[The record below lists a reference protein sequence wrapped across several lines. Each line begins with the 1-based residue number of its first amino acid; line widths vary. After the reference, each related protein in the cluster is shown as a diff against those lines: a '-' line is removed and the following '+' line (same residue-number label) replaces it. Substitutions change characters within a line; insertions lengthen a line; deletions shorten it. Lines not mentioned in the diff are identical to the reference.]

1 MGVGSS
7 SMSKGQDY
15 SQKAMKGKEF
25 SNELL
30 TLFFKNAN
38 LKRLLDLHNLG
49 DCPNFIFTTAEEL
62 QTQFQRLK
70 IYPKLGAKGEILF
83 ADLNDVVPARVTDP
97 AKKTPE
103 LAAKLEHSN
112 TLCVDIA
119 YYYVRV
125 FQIYSALALTV
136 IDADPA
142 RKRLGYAIN
151 PAQKVSQTN
160 TALQSGG
167 AIQQTYGG
175 IRGHTLY
182 PSVTNSPFYPI
193 RSILSTVDKNPEQSG
208 EVILKLDDARKGNKP
223 TFFIIWNYP
232 ARSNEVTL
240 NGRIRLL
247 NGNELSYTVK
257 AVRSGDDSTI
267 GLTFSVEGGDEFT
280 QEFKKGIDG
289 SWSFKYELGE
299 GKPQES
305 VAFFDK
311 LYGIVPATENT
322 GSFNIGATGAAGAA
336 GAAGAPGVAG
346 PSAPAGAPISS
357 TGATSFVGFEK
368 LKKIFEDTSKGGR
381 QFPKAYCVARAMM
394 LLKPL
399 FGNELPSKGHP
410 YMSQICKK
418 KFDFEDGME
427 DYMPRG
433 GTSPSS
439 NVYLRSLVAL
449 YYDDY
454 RYIPSTKKMEL
465 TQTESGK
472 SELRAL
478 STEFAQLFMVQMQDP
493 GNFLMGNTT
502 FRDSTLCGNKTTEIQ
517 VGSNADGAELLK
529 ELTTQVIKPMLA
541 FQENHTNAVNN
552 LLKQMF
558 KIEKAKDGKIRLR
571 ITDAIKSRG
580 KDGLND
586 FGRKAHRLLR
596 EYYRK
601 SEAYYVKGVRIFETR
616 RGGWTSTYGPSSGP
630 VAPPGPSSG
639 PSSGPAAAVQR

>member
-1 MGVGSS
+1 MLAG
-7 SMSKGQDY
+7 GQDY
-15 SQKAMKGKEF
+15 SAKAMKGKEF

-70 IYPKLGAKGEILF
+70 IYPKLGAKGEIFF

-97 AKKTPE
+97 AKKTAQ
-103 LAAKLEHSN
+103 LAAKLDHSN

-125 FQIYSALALTV
+125 FQIYAALALTV
-136 IDADPA
+136 IDADPT
-142 RKRLGYAIN
+142 RKRMGYAVN
-151 PAQKVSQTN
+151 PAGQVSQTN

-175 IRGHTLY
+175 IKGHTLY

-193 RSILSTVDKNPEQSG
+193 RSILSTVDKTPEQSG

-232 ARSNEVTL
+232 AKSNEVTL

-247 NGNELSYTVK
+247 NGNELSYTLRG
-257 AVRSGDDSTI
+257 VRSSDDNTI
-267 GLTFSVEGGDEFT
+267 ALTFSVEGGDEIT

-299 GKPQES
+299 GKPTES

-311 LYGIVPATENT
+311 LYGIVPGTENT
-322 GSFNIGATGAAGAA
+322 GTSNVGASGAPGAAGAA
-336 GAAGAPGVAG
+336 GAAG
-346 PSAPAGAPISS
+346 PSGTAGAPISS

-381 QFPKAYCVARAMM
+381 QFPKTYCVARAMM

-454 RYIPSTKKMEL
+454 KYIPSTKKMEL

-478 STEFAQLFMVQMQDP
+478 STEFAQMYMVQMQDP

-502 FRDSTLCGNKTTEIQ
+502 FRDSTLCGNKTAEIQ

-541 FQENHTNAVNN
+541 FQENHTKAVNN
-552 LLKQMF
+552 LLKQIF
-558 KIEKAKDGKIRLR
+558 KIEKAKDGQVRLR

-616 RGGWTSTYGPSSGP
+616 RGGWTSTYGPAAAGQ
-630 VAPPGPSSG
+630 APSSG
-639 PSSGPAAAVQR
+639 PTGAAAVPRV

>member
-7 SMSKGQDY
+7 SMAKGQDY
-15 SQKAMKGKEF
+15 SVKAMKGKEF

-70 IYPKLGAKGEILF
+70 IYPKLGSKGEIFF

-97 AKKTPE
+97 AKKTAQ
-103 LAAKLEHSN
+103 LAAKLDHSN

-125 FQIYSALALTV
+125 FQIYAALALTV

-142 RKRLGYAIN
+142 RKQLGYAVN
-151 PAQKVSQTN
+151 PGQQVSQTN

-167 AIQQTYGG
+167 AIQQSYGG
-175 IRGHTLY
+175 LKGHTLF

-208 EVILKLDDARKGNKP
+208 EVILKLDDTRKGNKP
-223 TFFIIWNYP
+223 TFFLIWNYP

-257 AVRSGDDSTI
+257 ALRSGDDSI
-267 GLTFSVEGGDEFT
+267 SMIFSVEGGDEIT

-289 SWSFKYELGE
+289 SWTFKYELGE

-311 LYGIVPATENT
+311 LYGIVPTSENAASSNVGPSGALGPSGPSGTT
-322 GSFNIGATGAAGAA
+322 GS
-336 GAAGAPGVAG
+336 
-346 PSAPAGAPISS
+346 SGAPISS
-357 TGATSFVGFEK
+357 SAATSFVGFEK

-381 QFPKAYCVARAMM
+381 QFPKAYCIARAMM

-418 KFDFEDGME
+418 KFDFEEGME

-478 STEFAQLFMVQMQDP
+478 STEFAQLYMVQTQDP

-502 FRDSTLCGNKTTEIQ
+502 FRDSTLCGNKTADIQ

-541 FQENHTNAVNN
+541 LQENHTKAVNN

-558 KIEKAKDGKIRLR
+558 KIEKTKDGQVRLR

-586 FGRKAHRLLR
+586 FGRKAHTLLR

-601 SEAYYVKGVRIFETR
+601 SEAFYVKGVRIFETR

-630 VAPPGPSSG
+630 
-639 PSSGPAAAVQR
+639 GPAAPAVPRV

>member
-1 MGVGSS
+1 MGAGSS
-7 SMSKGQDY
+7 SMSAGQGY
-15 SQKAMKGKEF
+15 TQKALKGKEF

-70 IYPKLGAKGEILF
+70 IYPKLGAKGEIFF

-97 AKKTPE
+97 AKKTAE
-103 LAAKLEHSN
+103 LAAKLDHSN

-125 FQIYSALALTV
+125 FQIYAALALTV

-142 RKRLGYAIN
+142 RKQLGYVVN
-151 PAQKVSQTN
+151 PAQRVRVST

-167 AIQQTYGG
+167 AIQQSYGG
-175 IRGHTLY
+175 IKGHTLL
-182 PSVTNSPFYPI
+182 PSITNSPFYPI
-193 RSILSTVDKNPEQSG
+193 RSILTSVDKIPEQSG
-208 EVILKLDDARKGNKP
+208 DIILKLEDTRKGNKP

-232 ARSNEVTL
+232 AKSNEVTL

-257 AVRSGDDSTI
+257 AVRSGDDNISM
-267 GLTFSVEGGDEFT
+267 TFSVEGGDEFT

-289 SWSFKYELGE
+289 SWVFKYELGE

-311 LYGIVPATENT
+311 LYTIVPASENT
-322 GSFNIGATGAAGAA
+322 AASGSASTNVG
-336 GAAGAPGVAG
+336 PLG
-346 PSAPAGAPISS
+346 PSGTSGAPITS

-418 KFDFEDGME
+418 KFDFEEGME
-427 DYMPRG
+427 EYMPRG

-454 RYIPSTKKMEL
+454 RYIPSTKRMEL

-478 STEFAQLFMVQMQDP
+478 STEFAQLYMVQTQDP

-502 FRDSTLCGNKTTEIQ
+502 FRDSTLCGNKTADIQ

-541 FQENHTNAVNN
+541 LQENHTKAVNN

-558 KIEKAKDGKIRLR
+558 KIEKAKDGQVRLR

-601 SEAYYVKGVRIFETR
+601 SEAYYVKGVRIFENR
-616 RGGWTSTYGPSSGP
+616 RGGWTSTYGPL
-630 VAPPGPSSG
+630 AA
-639 PSSGPAAAVQR
+639 AAAVPRV

>member
-7 SMSKGQDY
+7 SMLAGEQDY

-97 AKKTPE
+97 AKKTAE

-142 RKRLGYAIN
+142 RKRMGYAVN
-151 PAQKVSQTN
+151 PAQRGRVAP

-232 ARSNEVTL
+232 AKSNEVTL

-247 NGNELSYTVK
+247 NGNELSFTVK
-257 AVRSGDDSTI
+257 GVRSGDDNTI
-267 GLTFSVEGGDEFT
+267 SMTFSVEGGDEFT

-289 SWSFKYELGE
+289 SWTFKYELGE

-311 LYGIVPATENT
+311 LYGIVPGSENT
-322 GSFNIGATGAAGAA
+322 GSSNVGASGAPGAPGIPGAAGAA
-336 GAAGAPGVAG
+336 G
-346 PSAPAGAPISS
+346 PSGTAGAPISS

-454 RYIPSTKKMEL
+454 KYIPSTKKMEL

-502 FRDSTLCGNKTTEIQ
+502 FRDSTLCGNKTADIQ
-517 VGSNADGAELLK
+517 VGSNKDGAELLK

-558 KIEKAKDGKIRLR
+558 RIEKAKDGQVRLR

-630 VAPPGPSSG
+630 AG
-639 PSSGPAAAVQR
+639 AVPRV

>member
-15 SQKAMKGKEF
+15 SEKAMKGKEF

-70 IYPKLGAKGEILF
+70 IYPKLGTKGEIFF

-142 RKRLGYAIN
+142 RKRLGYAVN
-151 PAQKVSQTN
+151 PAQKLSQAN

-167 AIQQTYGG
+167 AIQQSYGG
-175 IRGHTLY
+175 IKGHTLF

-193 RSILSTVDKNPEQSG
+193 RSILSTVDKTPEQSG

-223 TFFIIWNYP
+223 TFFLIWNYP
-232 ARSNEVTL
+232 AKSNEVTL

-257 AVRSGDDSTI
+257 AVRSGDDNTI
-267 GLTFSVEGGDEFT
+267 ALTFSVEGGDEIT

-299 GKPQES
+299 GKPTES

-311 LYGIVPATENT
+311 LYAIVPGTENT
-322 GSFNIGATGAAGAA
+322 VSSN
-336 GAAGAPGVAG
+336 VG
-346 PSAPAGAPISS
+346 PSGALGISGPSGPSGPSGAPISS

-399 FGNELPSKGHP
+399 FANELPSKGHP

-418 KFDFEDGME
+418 KFDFEEGME

-454 RYIPSTKKMEL
+454 KYIPSTKKMEL

-502 FRDSTLCGNKTTEIQ
+502 FKDSTLCGNKTADIQ
-517 VGSNADGAELLK
+517 LGLNKDGAELLK

-541 FQENHTNAVNN
+541 FQENHTNAVNT

-616 RGGWTSTYGPSSGP
+616 RGGWTSTYGPGP
-630 VAPPGPSSG
+630 AAAPAS
-639 PSSGPAAAVQR
+639 SSGPAAAVQR

>member
-1 MGVGSS
+1 MA
-7 SMSKGQDY
+7 KGQDY
-15 SQKAMKGKEF
+15 SVKAMKGKEF
-25 SNELL
+25 SSELL

-70 IYPKLGAKGEILF
+70 IYPKLGTKGEIFF
-83 ADLNDVVPARVTDP
+83 ADLNDVVPARVVDP
-97 AKKTPE
+97 AKKTAE
-103 LAAKLEHSN
+103 LAAKLDHSN

-136 IDADPA
+136 IDADPV
-142 RKRLGYAIN
+142 RKRLGYAVN
-151 PAQKVSQTN
+151 PAQQVSQTN

-167 AIQQTYGG
+167 AIQQSYGG
-175 IRGHTLY
+175 IKGHTLF

-193 RSILSTVDKNPEQSG
+193 RSILTSVDKTPEQSG
-208 EVILKLDDARKGNKP
+208 DIILKLEDARKGNKP
-223 TFFIIWNYP
+223 MFFLIWNYP

-257 AVRSGDDSTI
+257 AVRSGDDTI
-267 GLTFSVEGGDEFT
+267 SMTFSVEGGDEIT
-280 QEFKKGIDG
+280 QDFKKGIDG
-289 SWSFKYELGE
+289 SWLFKYELGE

-311 LYGIVPATENT
+311 LYGIVPGSENT
-322 GSFNIGATGAAGAA
+322 VSSN
-336 GAAGAPGVAG
+336 VG
-346 PSAPAGAPISS
+346 PSGGLGIAGSSGPSGAPISS

-381 QFPKAYCVARAMM
+381 QFPKAYCIARAMM

-454 RYIPSTKKMEL
+454 KYIPSTKKMEL

-478 STEFAQLFMVQMQDP
+478 STEFAQLYMVQMQDP

-502 FRDSTLCGNKTTEIQ
+502 FRDSTLCGNKIADIQ
-517 VGSNADGAELLK
+517 IGINKDGAELLK
-529 ELTTQVIKPMLA
+529 ELTTHVIKPMLEL
-541 FQENHTNAVNN
+541 QENHTNAVNV
-552 LLKQMF
+552 LLKQIF
-558 KIEKAKDGKIRLR
+558 KIDKAKDGKVRLR

-586 FGRKAHRLLR
+586 FGIKAHRLLR

-616 RGGWTSTYGPSSGP
+616 RGGWTSTYGPGSGA
-630 VAPPGPSSG
+630 VAPGPAG
-639 PSSGPAAAVQR
+639 AGAGAGAVAAAVPRV

>member
-7 SMSKGQDY
+7 SMSAGQGY
-15 SQKAMKGKEF
+15 TQKALKGKEF

-70 IYPKLGAKGEILF
+70 IYPKLGAKGEIFF

-97 AKKTPE
+97 TKKTAE
-103 LAAKLEHSN
+103 LAAKLDHSN

-125 FQIYSALALTV
+125 FQIYAALALTV

-142 RKRLGYAIN
+142 RKQLGYAVN
-151 PAQKVSQTN
+151 PAQRGRVST

-167 AIQQTYGG
+167 AIQQSYGG
-175 IRGHTLY
+175 IKGHTLL
-182 PSVTNSPFYPI
+182 PSITNSPFYPI
-193 RSILSTVDKNPEQSG
+193 RSILTSVDKIPEQSG
-208 EVILKLDDARKGNKP
+208 DIILKLEDTRKGNKP

-257 AVRSGDDSTI
+257 AVRSGDDNISI
-267 GLTFSVEGGDEFT
+267 TFSVEGGDEFT

-289 SWSFKYELGE
+289 SWVFKYELGE

-311 LYGIVPATENT
+311 LYTIVPASENT
-322 GSFNIGATGAAGAA
+322 AASGSTN
-336 GAAGAPGVAG
+336 VG
-346 PSAPAGAPISS
+346 PSAVLGTTGPSGPSGPSISS
-357 TGATSFVGFEK
+357 SAATSFVGFEK

-418 KFDFEDGME
+418 KFDFEEGME
-427 DYMPRG
+427 EYMPRG

-454 RYIPSTKKMEL
+454 RYIPSTKRMEL

-478 STEFAQLFMVQMQDP
+478 SAEFAQLYMAQTQDP

-502 FRDSTLCGNKTTEIQ
+502 FRDSTLCGNKTADIQ

-541 FQENHTNAVNN
+541 LQENHTKAVNN

-558 KIEKAKDGKIRLR
+558 KIEKAKDGQVRLR

-630 VAPPGPSSG
+630 AAPAS
-639 PSSGPAAAVQR
+639 SSGPAGAVPRV

>member
-1 MGVGSS
+1 MA
-7 SMSKGQDY
+7 KGQDY
-15 SQKAMKGKEF
+15 SVKAMKGKEF

-70 IYPKLGAKGEILF
+70 IYPKLGTKGEIFF

-97 AKKTPE
+97 AKKTAE
-103 LAAKLEHSN
+103 LAAKLDHSN

-142 RKRLGYAIN
+142 RKRLGYAVN
-151 PAQKVSQTN
+151 PAQQVSQTN

-175 IRGHTLY
+175 IKGHTLF
-182 PSVTNSPFYPI
+182 PSITNSPFYPI
-193 RSILSTVDKNPEQSG
+193 RSILSTVDKTPEQSG
-208 EVILKLDDARKGNKP
+208 DIILKLDDARKGNKP

-257 AVRSGDDSTI
+257 AVRSGDDSI
-267 GLTFSVEGGDEFT
+267 SMTFSVEGGDEIT

-311 LYGIVPATENT
+311 LYGIVPGSENT
-322 GSFNIGATGAAGAA
+322 GTSNIGPSGALV
-336 GAAGAPGVAG
+336 PSG
-346 PSAPAGAPISS
+346 PSGAPISS

-381 QFPKAYCVARAMM
+381 QFPKAYCIARAMM

-399 FGNELPSKGHP
+399 FENELPSKGHP
-410 YMSQICKK
+410 YMSQICKR

-454 RYIPSTKKMEL
+454 KYIPSTKKMEL

-478 STEFAQLFMVQMQDP
+478 STEFAQLYMVQMQDP

-502 FRDSTLCGNKTTEIQ
+502 FRDSTLCGNKIADIQ

-529 ELTTQVIKPMLA
+529 ELTTQVIKPMLTL
-541 FQENHTNAVNN
+541 QENHTKAVNI

-558 KIEKAKDGKIRLR
+558 KIDKAKDGKVRLR

-616 RGGWTSTYGPSSGP
+616 RGAWTSTYGPSGL
-630 VAPPGPSSG
+630 AA
-639 PSSGPAAAVQR
+639 PAAPAAPASRITASAPAGAVQR

>member
-1 MGVGSS
+1 MGGASS
-7 SMSKGQDY
+7 TMSKGQEY
-15 SQKAMKGKEF
+15 SAKAMKGKEF

-70 IYPKLGAKGEILF
+70 IYPKLGAKGEIFF

-97 AKKTPE
+97 AKKTPQ
-103 LAAKLEHSN
+103 LAAKLDHSN

-125 FQIYSALALTV
+125 FQIYAALALTV

-142 RKRLGYAIN
+142 RKRVGYAVN
-151 PAQKVSQTN
+151 PGQQLSQTN

-167 AIQQTYGG
+167 AIQQSYGG
-175 IRGHTLY
+175 IKGHTLF

-208 EVILKLDDARKGNKP
+208 DIILKLDDTRKGNKP

-257 AVRSGDDSTI
+257 GLRSGDDSI
-267 GLTFSVEGGDEFT
+267 SMTFSVEGGDEMT

-289 SWSFKYELGE
+289 SWLFKYELGE

-322 GSFNIGATGAAGAA
+322 GTSNVGASAIPGAPGAAGPA
-336 GAAGAPGVAG
+336 GA
-346 PSAPAGAPISS
+346 AGAPISS
-357 TGATSFVGFEK
+357 TGATSFIGFEK

-399 FGNELPSKGHP
+399 FANELPSKGHP

-454 RYIPSTKKMEL
+454 KYIPSTKKMEL

-478 STEFAQLFMVQMQDP
+478 STEFAQLYMVQMQDP

-502 FRDSTLCGNKTTEIQ
+502 FKDSTLCGNKIADIQ
-517 VGSNADGAELLK
+517 LGSNADGAELLK

-541 FQENHTNAVNN
+541 LQENHTKAVNN

-558 KIEKAKDGKIRLR
+558 KIEKTKEGQVRLR

-586 FGRKAHRLLR
+586 FGRKAHSLLR

-601 SEAYYVKGVRIFETR
+601 SEAFYVKGVRIFETR
-616 RGGWTSTYGPSSGP
+616 RGGWISTYGPASGP
-630 VAPPGPSSG
+630 VVP
-639 PSSGPAAAVQR
+639 GPAAAVAVPRV

>member
-1 MGVGSS
+1 
-7 SMSKGQDY
+7 MSKGQEY
-15 SQKAMKGKEF
+15 SAKAMKGKEF

-70 IYPKLGAKGEILF
+70 IYPKLGAKGEIFF

-97 AKKTPE
+97 AKKTPQ
-103 LAAKLEHSN
+103 LAAKLDHSN

-125 FQIYSALALTV
+125 FQIYAALALTV

-142 RKRLGYAIN
+142 RKRVGYAVN
-151 PAQKVSQTN
+151 PGQQLSQTN

-167 AIQQTYGG
+167 AIQQSYGG
-175 IRGHTLY
+175 IKGHTLF

-208 EVILKLDDARKGNKP
+208 DIILKLDDTRKGNKP

-257 AVRSGDDSTI
+257 GLRSGDDSI
-267 GLTFSVEGGDEFT
+267 SMTFSVEGGDEMT

-289 SWSFKYELGE
+289 SWLFKYELGE

-322 GSFNIGATGAAGAA
+322 GTSNVGASAIPGAPGAAGPA
-336 GAAGAPGVAG
+336 GA
-346 PSAPAGAPISS
+346 AGAPISS
-357 TGATSFVGFEK
+357 TGATSFIGFEK

-399 FGNELPSKGHP
+399 FANELPSKGHP

-454 RYIPSTKKMEL
+454 KYIPSTKKMEL

-478 STEFAQLFMVQMQDP
+478 STEFAQLYMVQMQDP

-502 FRDSTLCGNKTTEIQ
+502 FKDSTLCGNKIADIQ
-517 VGSNADGAELLK
+517 LGSNADGAELLK

-541 FQENHTNAVNN
+541 LQENHTKAVNN

-558 KIEKAKDGKIRLR
+558 KIEKTKEGQVRLR

-586 FGRKAHRLLR
+586 FGRKAHSLLR

-601 SEAYYVKGVRIFETR
+601 SEAFYVKGVRIFETR
-616 RGGWTSTYGPSSGP
+616 RGGWISTYGPASGP
-630 VAPPGPSSG
+630 VVP
-639 PSSGPAAAVQR
+639 GPAAAVAVPRV

>member
-1 MGVGSS
+1 MGAGSS

-15 SQKAMKGKEF
+15 SAKAIKGKEF
-25 SNELL
+25 SSELL

-70 IYPKLGAKGEILF
+70 IYPKLGTKGEIFF

-97 AKKTPE
+97 AKKTAQ
-103 LAAKLEHSN
+103 LAAKLDHSN

-125 FQIYSALALTV
+125 FQIYAALALTV

-142 RKRLGYAIN
+142 RKRLGYAVN
-151 PAQKVSQTN
+151 PTQQVSQTN

-167 AIQQTYGG
+167 AIQQSYGG
-175 IRGHTLY
+175 LKGHTLL

-193 RSILSTVDKNPEQSG
+193 RSILTSIDKNPEQSG
-208 EVILKLDDARKGNKP
+208 DIILKLEDTRKGNKP
-223 TFFIIWNYP
+223 TFFLIWNYP

-257 AVRSGDDSTI
+257 ALRSADDTI
-267 GLTFSVEGGDEFT
+267 SMTFSVEGGDEIT

-289 SWSFKYELGE
+289 SWLFKYELGE

-311 LYGIVPATENT
+311 LYAIVP
-322 GSFNIGATGAAGAA
+322 GSENIGSSNAGPSGIPGAAG
-336 GAAGAPGVAG
+336 
-346 PSAPAGAPISS
+346 PSFPSGAPISS
-357 TGATSFVGFEK
+357 SAATSFVGFEK

-381 QFPKAYCVARAMM
+381 QFPKAYCIARAMM

-399 FGNELPSKGHP
+399 FANELPSKGHP

-454 RYIPSTKKMEL
+454 KYIPSTKKMEL

-478 STEFAQLFMVQMQDP
+478 STEFAQLYIVQMQDP

-502 FRDSTLCGNKTTEIQ
+502 FRDSTLCGNKTADIQ
-517 VGSNADGAELLK
+517 VGSNKDGAELLK

-541 FQENHTNAVNN
+541 FQENHTKAVNN

-558 KIEKAKDGKIRLR
+558 KIEKAKDGQVRLR

-586 FGRKAHRLLR
+586 FGRKAHKLLR

-630 VAPPGPSSG
+630 APSA
-639 PSSGPAAAVQR
+639 PAVPAVPRV

>member
-1 MGVGSS
+1 MGAGSS
-7 SMSKGQDY
+7 SMSAGQGY
-15 SQKAMKGKEF
+15 SQKALKGKEF
-25 SNELL
+25 SNEIL

-70 IYPKLGAKGEILF
+70 IYPKLGTKGEIFF

-97 AKKTPE
+97 AKKTAE

-125 FQIYSALALTV
+125 FQIYAALALTV

-142 RKRLGYAIN
+142 RKRLGYAVN
-151 PAQKVSQTN
+151 PAQRGRVST

-167 AIQQTYGG
+167 GIQQTYGG
-175 IRGHTLY
+175 IKHALFA
-182 PSVTNSPFYPI
+182 SVTNSPFNPL
-193 RSILSTVDKNPEQSG
+193 RSILTSVEKNPDQSG
-208 EVILKLDDARKGNKP
+208 DVVLKLEDPNKGNNP
-223 TFFIIWNYP
+223 TFFLIWNYP
-232 ARSNEVTL
+232 TPRSNEVTL
-240 NGRIRLL
+240 NGRIKLL
-247 NGNELSYTVK
+247 NNNELSYTVK
-257 AVRSGDDSTI
+257 AQSSGEDTI
-267 GLTFSVEGGDEFT
+267 NMTFSVEGGDEFT
-280 QEFKKGIDG
+280 QEFKKVIDG
-289 SWSFKYELGE
+289 SWTFKYQLGE
-299 GKPQES
+299 GSRSQDPM
-305 VAFFDK
+305 AFFKK
-311 LYGIVPATENT
+311 LYSIVPTSENT
-322 GSFNIGATGAAGAA
+322 SASIEAGLSYGASSGTTGSS
-336 GAAGAPGVAG
+336 G
-346 PSAPAGAPISS
+346 PSGPSGPSISS
-357 TGATSFVGFEK
+357 SSATSFVGFEK

-410 YMSQICKK
+410 YMSQICKR
-418 KFDFEDGME
+418 KFDFEEGME
-427 DYMPRG
+427 EYMPRG

-454 RYIPSTKKMEL
+454 KYIPSTTRMEL

-478 STEFAQLFMVQMQDP
+478 STEFAQLYMIQSQDP
-493 GNFLMGNTT
+493 GNFLMGSTT
-502 FRDSTLCGNKTTEIQ
+502 FKDSTLCGNKTADIQ
-517 VGSNADGAELLK
+517 VGSNKDGAELLK

-541 FQENHTNAVNN
+541 FQENHTISVNN

-558 KIEKAKDGKIRLR
+558 KIEKAKDGQFRLR

-586 FGRKAHRLLR
+586 FGRRAHRLLR

-601 SEAYYVKGVRIFETR
+601 SEAFYVKGVRIFENR
-616 RGGWTSTYGPSSGP
+616 RGGWTSTYGPGL
-630 VAPPGPSSG
+630 
-639 PSSGPAAAVQR
+639 AAAAGAVPRV

>member
-7 SMSKGQDY
+7 SMLAGGQVY
-15 SQKAMKGKEF
+15 SAKAMKGKEF

-70 IYPKLGAKGEILF
+70 IYPKLGAKGEIFF

-97 AKKTPE
+97 TKKTAE
-103 LAAKLEHSN
+103 LAAKLDHSN

-125 FQIYSALALTV
+125 FQIYAALALTV

-142 RKRLGYAIN
+142 RKQLGYAVN
-151 PAQKVSQTN
+151 PAQRGRVST

-167 AIQQTYGG
+167 AIQQSYGG
-175 IRGHTLY
+175 IKGHTLL
-182 PSVTNSPFYPI
+182 PSITNSPFYPI
-193 RSILSTVDKNPEQSG
+193 RSILTSVDKIPEQSG
-208 EVILKLDDARKGNKP
+208 DIILKLEDSRKGNKP

-257 AVRSGDDSTI
+257 AVRSGDDNI
-267 GLTFSVEGGDEFT
+267 GMTFSVEGGDEFT

-289 SWSFKYELGE
+289 SWVFKYELGE

-311 LYGIVPATENT
+311 LYTIVPASENT
-322 GSFNIGATGAAGAA
+322 AASGSTN
-336 GAAGAPGVAG
+336 VG
-346 PSAPAGAPISS
+346 PSAALGPSGPSGTAGAPISS
-357 TGATSFVGFEK
+357 SAATSFVGFEK

-410 YMSQICKK
+410 YMSQVCKK

-454 RYIPSTKKMEL
+454 KYIPSTKKMEL

-478 STEFAQLFMVQMQDP
+478 SAEFAQLYMVQMQDP

-502 FRDSTLCGNKTTEIQ
+502 FKDSTLCGNKTADIQ
-517 VGSNADGAELLK
+517 VGSNKDGAELLK
-529 ELTTQVIKPMLA
+529 ELTTEVIKPMLA
-541 FQENHTNAVNN
+541 FQENHTKIVNN

-558 KIEKAKDGKIRLR
+558 KIEKAKDGQVRLR

-586 FGRKAHRLLR
+586 FGRKAHKLLR

-616 RGGWTSTYGPSSGP
+616 RGGWISTYGP
-630 VAPPGPSSG
+630 AAPGPAG
-639 PSSGPAAAVQR
+639 AGAVPRV

>member
-7 SMSKGQDY
+7 SMLAGGQDY
-15 SQKAMKGKEF
+15 SAKAMKGKEF

-49 DCPNFIFTTAEEL
+49 DCPNFIFTTAAEL

-70 IYPKLGAKGEILF
+70 IYPKLGAKGEIFF

-97 AKKTPE
+97 AKKTAQ
-103 LAAKLEHSN
+103 LAAKLDHSN

-136 IDADPA
+136 IDADPT
-142 RKRLGYAIN
+142 RKRIGYAVN
-151 PAQKVSQTN
+151 PAGQVSQTN

-175 IRGHTLY
+175 IKGHTLF
-182 PSVTNSPFYPI
+182 PSITNSPFYPI
-193 RSILSTVDKNPEQSG
+193 RSILSTVDKTPEQSG

-223 TFFIIWNYP
+223 TFFLIWNYP

-257 AVRSGDDSTI
+257 AVRSGDDSI
-267 GLTFSVEGGDEFT
+267 SMTFSVEGGDEIT

-299 GKPQES
+299 GKPTES

-311 LYGIVPATENT
+311 LYGIVPGSENAAVST
-322 GSFNIGATGAAGAA
+322 NVGPSGALGPSGPSGAAG
-336 GAAGAPGVAG
+336 
-346 PSAPAGAPISS
+346 PSGAPISS

-454 RYIPSTKKMEL
+454 KYIPSTKKMEL

-472 SELRAL
+472 SELRSL
-478 STEFAQLFMVQMQDP
+478 SAEFAQLYMVQMQDP

-502 FRDSTLCGNKTTEIQ
+502 FRDSTLCGNKIADIQ
-517 VGSNADGAELLK
+517 LGSNTDGAELLK

-541 FQENHTNAVNN
+541 LQENHTKAVNN
-552 LLKQMF
+552 FLKQMF
-558 KIEKAKDGKIRLR
+558 KIEKTKDGQVRLR

-601 SEAYYVKGVRIFETR
+601 SEAFYVKGVRIFETR
-616 RGGWTSTYGPSSGP
+616 RGGWISTY
-630 VAPPGPSSG
+630 GPSSG
-639 PSSGPAAAVQR
+639 PSSGPGPAPPGPAGAVQR

>member
-1 MGVGSS
+1 MA
-7 SMSKGQDY
+7 KGQDY
-15 SQKAMKGKEF
+15 SVKAMKGKEF

-70 IYPKLGAKGEILF
+70 IYPKLGTKGEIFF

-97 AKKTPE
+97 AKKTAE
-103 LAAKLEHSN
+103 LAAKLDHSN

-142 RKRLGYAIN
+142 RKRLGYAVN
-151 PAQKVSQTN
+151 PGQQVSQTN

-175 IRGHTLY
+175 IKGHTLF
-182 PSVTNSPFYPI
+182 PSITNSPFYPI
-193 RSILSTVDKNPEQSG
+193 RSILSTVDKTPEQSG
-208 EVILKLDDARKGNKP
+208 DIILKLDDARKGNKP
-223 TFFIIWNYP
+223 TFFLIWNYP

-257 AVRSGDDSTI
+257 AVRSGDDSI
-267 GLTFSVEGGDEFT
+267 SMTFSVEGGDEIT

-311 LYGIVPATENT
+311 LYGIVPGSENT
-322 GSFNIGATGAAGAA
+322 VSSNIG
-336 GAAGAPGVAG
+336 PSGVLV
-346 PSAPAGAPISS
+346 PSGSAGAPISS

-381 QFPKAYCVARAMM
+381 QFPKAYCIARAMM

-410 YMSQICKK
+410 YMSQICKR

-454 RYIPSTKKMEL
+454 KYIPSTKKMEL

-478 STEFAQLFMVQMQDP
+478 STEFAQLYMVQMQDP

-502 FRDSTLCGNKTTEIQ
+502 FRDSTLCGNKIADIQ

-529 ELTTQVIKPMLA
+529 ELTTQVIKPMLTL
-541 FQENHTNAVNN
+541 QENHTKAVNI

-558 KIEKAKDGKIRLR
+558 KIDKAKDGKVRLR
-571 ITDAIKSRG
+571 IISWQR
-580 KDGLND
+580 
-586 FGRKAHRLLR
+586 
-596 EYYRK
+596 
-601 SEAYYVKGVRIFETR
+601 
-616 RGGWTSTYGPSSGP
+616 WT
-630 VAPPGPSSG
+630 
-639 PSSGPAAAVQR
+639 Q